1 MAKYN
6 YCPAVVDPTNWI
18 HRYVQYAKD
27 CTDAP
32 HDYHEA
38 YAIMLLSLLTQG
50 LSLDIS
56 TTPGGIRT
64 NLYMLIYGKSS
75 VMRKSTAMKLA
86 KDVLNRVVGGV
97 MLPENFTPGGLE
109 EEMAKRSAQP
119 AILFVDE
126 FAGIMD
132 RMHHQ
137 SYMAGTRSFLLTVH
151 GHEDW
156 RYVRR
161 EKKGHEDAWEVK
173 DPHLC
178 IVGNLTTAFMSRMK
192 IEDIEDGFLAR
203 FAIIGPQDKPERMTL
218 RDLQPGDPGKRLDI
232 ANALRDIHTKAKFAK
247 EKCPAAWI
255 DGRAVNTLDEF
266 QAETENA
273 QMKADD
279 PTTIMLERVSEMS
292 MKLAMIIAAGRPGG
306 FGTDGRL
313 EVHVSDAEQAV
324 SMARKWAYWANEF
337 VRSATPAEVNRHIAK
352 ITVWMERNGGEMPRW
367 KAARV
372 LGLSSYKVDEV
383 QSAMIDRN
391 LLAVAEVCK
400 NGSKK
405 PTLMWTLKPTEEPA
419 DTLPEVKLTE
429 T

>member
-6 YCPAVVDPTNWI
+6 FCPAVVDPTNWI
-18 HRYVQYAKD
+18 AKYVQYAKD

-38 YAIMLLSLLTQG
+38 YAVMLLALLTQG
-50 LSLDIS
+50 LQLEVT
-56 TTPGGIRT
+56 TTPGGLRT

-86 KDVLNRVVGGV
+86 KDVLNRVIGGV

-109 EEMAKRSAQP
+109 EEMAKRSSQP
-119 AILFVDE
+119 SILFVDE

-161 EKKGHEDAWEVK
+161 EKKGKEDAWEVK

-203 FAIIGPQDKPERMTL
+203 FAIIGPHDKPDRMSL
-218 RDLQPGDPGKRLDI
+218 RDIQQPDPGKRMDI
-232 ANALRDIHTKAKFAK
+232 SNDLRAIYEKVKFAR
-247 EKCPAAWI
+247 ERCPAAWV
-255 DGRAVNTLDEF
+255 DGRAVVALDEF

-292 MKLAMIIAAGRPGG
+292 MKLAMIIAAGRVNG
-306 FGTDGRL
+306 FGSDGRL
-313 EVHVSDAEQAV
+313 EVVKEDAEQAV
-324 SMARKWAYWANEF
+324 SMARKWAYWADEF

-352 ITVWMERNGGEMPRW
+352 ATVWLERNGGALPRW
-367 KAARV
+367 KVARA

-391 LLAVAEVCK
+391 LLTVAEVCK

-405 PTLMWTLKPTEEPA
+405 PTLMWTLRPADEPE
-419 DTLPEVKLTE
+419 DTLPEVKLSE
-429 T
+429 I

>member
-6 YCPAVVDPTNWI
+6 FCPAVVDPTNWI
-18 HRYVQYAKD
+18 HKYVQYAKD

-38 YAIMLLSLLTQG
+38 YAVMLLALLTQG
-50 LSLDIS
+50 LRLEVS

-86 KDVLNRVVGGV
+86 KDVLNRVIGGV

-109 EEMAKRSAQP
+109 EEMAKRSSQP

-151 GHEDW
+151 GHENW

-161 EKKGHEDAWEVK
+161 EKKGKEDCWEVN

-178 IVGNLTTAFMSRMK
+178 IIGNLTTAFMSRMK
-192 IEDIEDGFLAR
+192 IDDVEDGFLAR
-203 FAIIGPQDKPERMTL
+203 FAIIAPQDKPERMSL
-218 RDLQPGDPGKRLDI
+218 RDLQPADPGKRMDI
-232 ANALRDIHTKAKFAK
+232 ANELQAIHKRAKYAA
-247 EKCPAAWI
+247 ERCPDAWV
-255 DGRAVNTLDEF
+255 DGRAVNALDQF

-292 MKLAMIIAAGRPGG
+292 MKLAMIIAAGRPNG
-306 FGTDGRL
+306 FGSDGRL
-313 EVHVSDAEQAV
+313 EVLDTDAEQAV
-324 SMARKWAYWANEF
+324 SMARKWAYWATEF
-337 VRSATPAEVNRHIAK
+337 IRGATPAEVNRHIAK
-352 ITVWMERNGGEMPRW
+352 VTVWMARNGGELPRW
-367 KAARV
+367 KVARV
-372 LGLSSYKVDEV
+372 LGLPAYKVDEV

-391 LLAVAEVCK
+391 LLSVSEVCK

-405 PTLMWTLKPTEEPA
+405 PTLMWTLRPADEPE
-419 DTLPEVKLTE
+419 DTLPEVKLSE